1 MAYNPNINQNIRFEI
16 KPMLYK
22 KAIIKKEGFWITN
35 FPEGSTDYKK
45 FEAWKCVYFPL
56 SKTDEEFCKEW
67 RTIADKT
74 FYKLSKL
81 KNQAL
86 GIAVDDE
93 VNEES
98 NTEVNDNEV
107 NDNEVNDNEV
117 NEDNDEQS
125 NDDTNEDIN
134 NEEPT
139 KTEQTE

>member
-1 MAYNPNINQNIRFEI
+1 MAYNPNINQNISFEV

-22 KAIIKKEGFWITN
+22 KATIKKEGFWITN

-56 SKTDEEFCKEW
+56 NKSEEEFCKEW
-67 RTIADKT
+67 RTIAHKT
-74 FYKLSKL
+74 FYKLSRL

-98 NTEVNDNEV
+98 TQVTDDSNQANESTDN
-107 NDNEVNDNEV
+107 
-117 NEDNDEQS
+117 
-125 NDDTNEDIN
+125 I

-139 KTEQTE
+139 ETEQIQ

>member
-22 KAIIKKEGFWITN
+22 KAIIKKDGFWITN

-56 SKTDEEFCKEW
+56 NKTDEEFCKEW

-81 KNQAL
+81 KNEAL

-98 NTEVNDNEV
+98 N
-107 NDNEVNDNEV
+107 NEVNDNEV
-117 NEDNDEQS
+117 NEDNDTEQI
-125 NDDTNEDIN
+125 IN

-139 KTEQTE
+139 ETEQIQ

>member
-35 FPEGSTDYKK
+35 FQEGSTDYKN
-45 FEAWKCVYFPL
+45 FEAFKCVYFPL
-56 SKTDEEFCKEW
+56 NQSNEDFCKEW

-86 GIAVDDE
+86 GIATEDNEDE
-93 VNEES
+93 V
-98 NTEVNDNEV
+98 TEVTEDEENV
-107 NDNEVNDNEV
+107 NAIDT
-117 NEDNDEQS
+117 EDSSLAEQE
-125 NDDTNEDIN
+125 NTTEI
-134 NEEPT
+134 
-139 KTEQTE
+139 EQTEE

>member
-56 SKTDEEFCKEW
+56 NKTDEEFCKEW

-74 FYKLSKL
+74 FYKLSRL
-81 KNQAL
+81 KNIAL

-93 VNEES
+93 EEQAS
-98 NTEVNDNEV
+98 EVNDDT
-107 NDNEVNDNEV
+107 DNVIE
-117 NEDNDEQS
+117 
-125 NDDTNEDIN
+125 DTNEDN
-134 NEEPT
+134 TNEEPT

>member
-35 FPEGSTDYKK
+35 YPEGSTDYKN
-45 FEAWKCVYFPL
+45 FEAFKCVYFPL
-56 SKTDEEFCKEW
+56 NQANEDFCKEW

-86 GIAVDDE
+86 GIASDDE
-93 VNEES
+93 VNED
-98 NTEVNDNEV
+98 EVVNEVNEV
-107 NDNEVNDNEV
+107 NDEENVDVINT
-117 NEDNDEQS
+117 EDSSLAEQE
-125 NDDTNEDIN
+125 NTEI
-134 NEEPT
+134 
-139 KTEQTE
+139 EQTEE

>member
-35 FPEGSTDYKK
+35 FPEGSTDYKN
-45 FEAWKCVYFPL
+45 FEAFKCVYFPL
-56 SKTDEEFCKEW
+56 NQSNEDFCKEW

-86 GIAVDDE
+86 GIAIEDDVLFGDSE
-93 VNEES
+93 I
-98 NTEVNDNEV
+98 NEV
-107 NDNEVNDNEV
+107 NDV
-117 NEDNDEQS
+117 NEDEIIDTEDSSLAEQE
-125 NDDTNEDIN
+125 NIEIEHT
-134 NEEPT
+134 EE
-139 KTEQTE
+139 

>member
-35 FPEGSTDYKK
+35 FPEGSTDYKN
-45 FEAWKCVYFPL
+45 FEAFKCVYFPL
-56 SKTDEEFCKEW
+56 NQSNEDFCKEW

-86 GIAVDDE
+86 GIASEDDE
-93 VNEES
+93 DNDV
-98 NTEVNDNEV
+98 TEVNDDENV
-107 NDNEVNDNEV
+107 NVIDT
-117 NEDNDEQS
+117 EDSSLAEQ
-125 NDDTNEDIN
+125 
-134 NEEPT
+134 EPEIIE
-139 KTEQTE
+139 TEQTEE

>member
-35 FPEGSTDYKK
+35 FPEGSTDYKN
-45 FEAWKCVYFPL
+45 FEAFKCVYFPL
-56 SKTDEEFCKEW
+56 NQSNEDFCKEW

-86 GIAVDDE
+86 GIAIEDDDDE
-93 VNEES
+93 DVNE
-98 NTEVNDNEV
+98 V
-107 NDNEVNDNEV
+107 NEV
-117 NEDNDEQS
+117 NEDEENVNVIDTEDSSLAEQE
-125 NDDTNEDIN
+125 NTE
-134 NEEPT
+134 
-139 KTEQTE
+139 TEQTEE

>member
-35 FPEGSTDYKK
+35 FQEGSTDYKN
-45 FEAWKCVYFPL
+45 FEAFKCVYFPL
-56 SKTDEEFCKEW
+56 NQSNEDFCKEW

-86 GIAVDDE
+86 GIASEDSEDNDV
-93 VNEES
+93 
-98 NTEVNDNEV
+98 TEVNDDENV
-107 NDNEVNDNEV
+107 NVIDT
-117 NEDNDEQS
+117 EDSSISEQ
-125 NDDTNEDIN
+125 
-134 NEEPT
+134 EPEIIE
-139 KTEQTE
+139 TEQTEE

>member
-56 SKTDEEFCKEW
+56 NKSEEEFCKEW

-74 FYKLSKL
+74 FYKLSQL
-81 KNQAL
+81 KNEAL
-86 GIAVDDE
+86 GIVTEDNAEVKDE
-93 VNEES
+93 QANDTEQNIEE
-98 NTEVNDNEV
+98 NTDTNDN
-107 NDNEVNDNEV
+107 
-117 NEDNDEQS
+117 
-125 NDDTNEDIN
+125 T

-139 KTEQTE
+139 ETEQIQ

>member
-35 FPEGSTDYKK
+35 FQEGSTDYKN
-45 FEAWKCVYFPL
+45 FEAFKCVYFPL
-56 SKTDEEFCKEW
+56 NQSNEDFCKEW

-86 GIAVDDE
+86 GIAIEDDVLFGDSE
-93 VNEES
+93 I
-98 NTEVNDNEV
+98 NEV
-107 NDNEVNDNEV
+107 NEV
-117 NEDNDEQS
+117 NEDEIIDTEDSSLAEQE
-125 NDDTNEDIN
+125 NIEIEHT
-134 NEEPT
+134 EE
-139 KTEQTE
+139 

>member
-35 FPEGSTDYKK
+35 FQEGSTDYKN
-45 FEAWKCVYFPL
+45 FEAFKCVYFPL
-56 SKTDEEFCKEW
+56 NQSNEDFCKEW

-86 GIAVDDE
+86 GIAVEDSEDND
-93 VNEES
+93 V
-98 NTEVNDNEV
+98 TEVNDDENV
-107 NDNEVNDNEV
+107 NVIDT
-117 NEDNDEQS
+117 EDSSISEQ
-125 NDDTNEDIN
+125 
-134 NEEPT
+134 EPEIIE
-139 KTEQTE
+139 TEQTEE

>member
-1 MAYNPNINQNIRFEI
+1 MAYNPNINQNISFEV

-22 KAIIKKEGFWITN
+22 KATIKKEGFWITN

-56 SKTDEEFCKEW
+56 NKTEEEFCKEW

-74 FYKLSKL
+74 FYKLSRL

-86 GIAVDDE
+86 GIATEEVNE

-98 NTEVNDNEV
+98 TQVTDDSNQATDN
-107 NDNEVNDNEV
+107 
-117 NEDNDEQS
+117 
-125 NDDTNEDIN
+125 I

-139 KTEQTE
+139 KTEQIQ

>member
-74 FYKLSKL
+74 FYKLSRL

-98 NTEVNDNEV
+98 DTD
-107 NDNEVNDNEV
+107 V
-117 NEDNDEQS
+117 NENESINDEQA
-125 NDDTNEDIN
+125 NDIN

-139 KTEQTE
+139 ETEQIQ

>member
-35 FPEGSTDYKK
+35 FQEGSTDYKN
-45 FEAWKCVYFPL
+45 FEAFKCVYFPL
-56 SKTDEEFCKEW
+56 NQSNEDFCKEW

-86 GIAVDDE
+86 GIVSEDSEDND
-93 VNEES
+93 V
-98 NTEVNDNEV
+98 TEVNDDENV
-107 NDNEVNDNEV
+107 NVIDT
-117 NEDNDEQS
+117 EDSSISEQ
-125 NDDTNEDIN
+125 EPEIIEKEQA
-134 NEEPT
+134 EE
-139 KTEQTE
+139 

>member
-35 FPEGSTDYKK
+35 FQEGSTDYKN
-45 FEAWKCVYFPL
+45 FEAFKCVYFPL
-56 SKTDEEFCKEW
+56 NQSNEDFCKEW

-86 GIAVDDE
+86 GIASEDSEDNE
-93 VNEES
+93 V
-98 NTEVNDNEV
+98 TEVNDDENV
-107 NDNEVNDNEV
+107 NVIDT
-117 NEDNDEQS
+117 EDSSLAEQEPEIIEKEQS
-125 NDDTNEDIN
+125 
-134 NEEPT
+134 EE
-139 KTEQTE
+139 